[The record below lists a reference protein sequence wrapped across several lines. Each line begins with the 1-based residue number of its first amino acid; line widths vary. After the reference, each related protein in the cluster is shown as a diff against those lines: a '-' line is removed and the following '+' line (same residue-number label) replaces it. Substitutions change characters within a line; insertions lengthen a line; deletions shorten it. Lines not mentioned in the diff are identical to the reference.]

1 MLKEETHTNLWGYS
15 AILCVW
21 GGSEDNLWG
30 SIFSFH
36 HVGLQMLDLE
46 ASTLPCSAVSLA
58 HRKRSLDMSIWEK
71 QKQKN
76 PCFSQQANPET
87 EFLFPV
93 MFSLCSNYFRIL
105 TILTAFFF
113 YFFCSP
119 EDMCFPLLDFI
130 SSYTSKVRV
139 EVEELLN
146 HSYVWVKYGEKS
158 IGKVD
163 HNCLKAKP

>member
-1 MLKEETHTNLWGYS
+1 MCGGGGGGQRTTCEGPSSHSTMLVLW
-15 AILCVW
+15 
-21 GGSEDNLWG
+21 
-30 SIFSFH
+30 
-36 HVGLQMLDLE
+36 VGLQMLDLE

-163 HNCLKAKP
+163 HNCLKAKS